1 MVNIISEASTHK
13 QQAMGTSV
21 EIEIG
26 NPPETTL
33 SSENDTVAN
42 DTIIADPNALNFD
55 ALENVVTSMVAEVI

>member
-33 SSENDTVAN
+33 SSENDTDAN
-42 DTIIADPNALNFD
+42 DTVTADPNALNFV
-55 ALENVVTSMVAEVI
+55 AFENVVTIVWYS